1 MERNV
6 LKHKWYVLFNE
17 LRERWPD
24 LTQSDVDYIYGNRD
38 KLQERVQL
46 RKHISAEKAK
56 RDVDEFLNRLE
67 VRQNIA

>member
-24 LTQSDVDYIYGNRD
+24 LAQSDIEYINGD
-38 KLQERVQL
+38 KNKLIERVQA
-46 RKHISAEKAK
+46 RRHTTAVEAA
-56 RDVDEFLNRLE
+56 RDVEQFLNTLE
-67 VRQNIA
+67 ARNIA